1 MFDAQPGRVAEGRS
15 AGFSPLR
22 RAGRKAAIVMEMG
35 NGQVTRTC
43 TSLEP
48 SVE

>member
-1 MFDAQPGRVAEGRS
+1 MFDARPGRVAEGRP

-22 RAGRKAAIVMEMG
+22 RAGQKTAIVMEMG
-35 NGQVTRTC
+35 NGQVTRIRAG
-43 TSLEP
+43 LEP